1 MQESQQLTQA
11 SLDNYKAL
19 YPDDRRLQN
28 LTLEVL
34 MQHTNGVE
42 VDFNSLTFTGDSLL
56 LQGSAL
62 DCGLA
67 IGYVVFDC
75 ICLFLGASSL
85 RSGVTKEAAESM
97 AEASKPVASAI
108 EKTIAEL
115 AKEGASTYEI
125 ASGVFSIIS
134 TIYSGGCLG
143 AVLGAFLG
151 SLTWYNAA
159 LYGVTAM
166 ATIVAA
172 LATDGAAEIA
182 LIVIE
187 LATAGF
193 LVSDSANA
201 VEACK

>member
-19 YPDDRRLQN
+19 YPEDLKLQG
-28 LTLEVL
+28 LTLDELLANTQDLEV
-34 MQHTNGVE
+34 N
-42 VDFNSLTFTGDSLL
+42 FNTLTFEGGPQLL
-56 LQGSAL
+56 EGSVL

-75 ICLFLGASSL
+75 VCLFLGASSL
-85 RSGVTKEAAESM
+85 RGSLTKEAAESM
-97 AEASKPVASAI
+97 AEAAKPVASAL
-108 EKTIAEL
+108 ETTIAEM
-115 AKEGASTYEI
+115 AKEGASNYDV
-125 ASGVFSIIS
+125 ACGVFTIIK

-151 SLTWYNAA
+151 SLTWYYAA

-182 LIVIE
+182 LIVIT

-193 LVSDSANA
+193 LVADSVNA